1 MKVLDILQVKTGK
14 KLWLKSNIAQ
24 VIHWQIRLHII
35 PTILQDNENKTLSYK
50 TSSHRIEILQK
61 VRYQYRSSH
70 QRCPL
75 KKGVLKIF
83 AKLTG
88 KPLCLSIFFTQVF
101 SCELCKKFK
110 NSFFTEFIW
119 NTASVNIINSHC
131 GKVSLHI
138 PSECGK
144 LRIRKTPNTGHFS
157 RSANK
162 L

>member
-1 MKVLDILQVKTGK
+1 MKILDILQVKTGK
-14 KLWLKSNIAQ
+14 KQWLKSNIAQ

-35 PTILQDNENKTLSYK
+35 PTILQDNENKTLRYK

-75 KKGVLKIF
+75 KKDVLTIF

-101 SCELCKKFK
+101 SCEFCKKFK

-138 PSECGK
+138 QSECGK
-144 LRIRKTPNTGHFS
+144 LRTRKTSNTGHFS